1 MDPSLLLGLLTI
13 MVRMDLKVVMYAS
26 IKTFL
31 GPGRRLEMI
40 LMEKL
45 LMINQDIQ

>member
-1 MDPSLLLGLLTI
+1 MDPLLLSGLREM
-13 MVRMDLKVVMYAS
+13 MVMDLIAVMYAS

-31 GPGRRLEMI
+31 GPGPRLEMI

-45 LMINQDIQ
+45 LMIIQDLQ

>member
-1 MDPSLLLGLLTI
+1 MDPLLLSVLFTMMGMEMI
-13 MVRMDLKVVMYAS
+13 AVMYAS

-45 LMINQDIQ
+45 LMINQEVQ

>member
-1 MDPSLLLGLLTI
+1 MDPLLLSGLI
-13 MVRMDLKVVMYAS
+13 KMMRMEMRVVMYAS
-26 IKTFL
+26 IRTFL

-45 LMINQDIQ
+45 QVMDQDLQ